1 MAIFRW
7 GSHFD
12 PLAGFRQLHRELD
25 RLMRPSFTEA
35 RRVGGGAYPPVNVYE
50 APGEVLVQCEVA
62 GVDPSD
68 LDVSITG
75 ETLTIKGQKRPL
87 PEAEDVKFIRRERGS
102 GEFTRMIVLPDA
114 VEADK
119 IEATLADGIMTIRL
133 PKAASEQPKQIE
145 VKPIGR

>member
-25 RLMRPSFTEA
+25 RLMRPSMAEA

-62 GVDPSD
+62 GVDA
-68 LDVSITG
+68 
-75 ETLTIKGQKRPL
+75 KG
-87 PEAEDVKFIRRERGS
+87 V
-102 GEFTRMIVLPDA
+102 
-114 VEADK
+114 
-119 IEATLADGIMTIRL
+119 
-133 PKAASEQPKQIE
+133 
-145 VKPIGR
+145 